1 MSLLTDILVWSSAN
15 LLPWQRDALRRLF
28 QHQEC
33 SSQDIDDLY
42 AMLKSA
48 RGLPDP
54 QNRQPSPLAAEHL
67 PVQSAGAGVV
77 VLHALRELKN
87 VNRIADGEKLTFGP
101 KGITVVY
108 GGNGSG
114 KSGYSRVLKR
124 ACRARDVSETVHADA
139 SDPQS
144 SGKVPEAIFDVTVGA
159 VQRSLNWKR
168 NSPAPEE
175 LSTIAVFDGRCARE
189 YLDEQ
194 DVAYLP
200 YGLDI
205 VENLGQKVLPE
216 LLRRLN
222 SEIESTNTDVA
233 PFADLIGDTSVGKV
247 IATLSDTTNSE
258 LVKKLA
264 TLTKSETD
272 RLNELEKT
280 LAENDPKTK
289 AKGLLLSAQRINGL
303 ISRIDSSL
311 SDVDEA
317 ATQKLKS
324 CDTETEAAIKAEV
337 LAAENLRAGEP
348 LLPGTGDLTWKTL
361 FEAARSFSVESAY
374 PSEAFPHVCSGAKC
388 LLCQQPLNQ
397 DAASRMQRFD
407 EFLKQETA
415 KVATE
420 KRQQRAL
427 ADQKLAKASLAF
439 GLEDALIEELKQLDP
454 AVLQR
459 VQDFEKEVEK
469 RRTWLRG
476 SLNTHDWDSPSPLD
490 CDPRPRLK
498 EISKTLLDQARDLE
512 KASDEGH
519 RKALETER
527 AELRARFNLSL
538 RSEAVQDLVRRMKVK
553 AALIKCKD
561 DLKTKAISDKAK
573 EFASQAVTAALKT
586 ALDKE
591 FEALGVGH
599 IKTKL
604 IERVEKGK
612 MKHKLVLALP
622 VTTKLDE
629 ILSEGEQRAI
639 AIGSFLAELQLAG
652 LSGGIVFD
660 DPVSS
665 LDHHRRM
672 RVARRLVEEAKQRQV
687 IVLTHETV
695 FLCELL
701 DAIEQQN
708 IDCQMHHLEWAN
720 DHPGHVIEG
729 LPWEHMDYKDRLNK
743 LEGEQRQ
750 LEASWPAYSNE
761 EERSRM
767 RRQYSRLRATIERI
781 IQDVVFNG
789 VLHRYRDR
797 ISIDRLK
804 QVVGFTEF
812 EFKEIE
818 RLHKVCCEVIDSH
831 DASSVKNQ
839 PVPTA
844 EQLGQD
850 IRDVRSLAKA
860 VKGRGKKAPVSS
872 AGASS

>member
-1 MSLLTDILVWSSAN
+1 MPLLTDILVWSSAN

-28 QHQEC
+28 QYQEC
-33 SSQDIDDLY
+33 SSQDIEDLY

-48 RGLPDP
+48 RGLPDT
-54 QNRQPSPLAAEHL
+54 QNRQPIPLAAEHL
-67 PVQSAGAGVV
+67 PIQSAGAGVV
-77 VLHALRELKN
+77 VLNALRELKN
-87 VNRIADGEKLTFGP
+87 VNKIADGEKLTFGP
-101 KGITVVY
+101 KGMTIVY

-144 SGKVPEAIFDVTVGA
+144 SGKVPEAIFDVSVGA
-159 VQRSLNWKR
+159 VQKTLNWKR
-168 NSPAPEE
+168 DSPAPEE

-222 SEIESTNTDVA
+222 CEIESTNTDVA

-247 IATLSDTTNSE
+247 IVSLSDTTNSE

-272 RLNELEKT
+272 RLDELEKT
-280 LAENDPKTK
+280 LAESDPKTK
-289 AKGLLLSAQRINGL
+289 AKGLLLSAQRIDGL
-303 ISRIDSSL
+303 ISRIDSSF
-311 SDVDEA
+311 SYVDEA
-317 ATQKLKS
+317 AAKKLKA

-348 LLPGTGDLTWKTL
+348 LLPGTGDLTWKNL
-361 FEAARSFSVESAY
+361 FEAARSFSLDSAY

-388 LLCQQPLNQ
+388 LLCQQPLDG
-397 DAASRMQRFD
+397 DAAKRMQRFD
-407 EFLKQETA
+407 DFLKQETA

-420 KRQQRAL
+420 KRYQRTL
-427 ADQKLAKASLAF
+427 VDRKLTKASLAF
-439 GLEDALIEELKQLDP
+439 GLDDPLIEELKQLDP
-454 AVLQR
+454 TVLQR
-459 VQDFEKEVEK
+459 AQAYENHIEA
-469 RRTWLRG
+469 RRTWLRC
-476 SLNTHDWDSPSPLD
+476 SLNTHNWDNPSPLGL
-490 CDPRPRLK
+490 DPRPRLR
-498 EISKTLLDQARDLE
+498 EIYKALRDQGRDLE
-512 KASDEGH
+512 NASDQDL
-519 RKALETER
+519 RKSLEAEC
-527 AELRARFNLSL
+527 AELRARVSLSL
-538 RSEAVQDLVRRMKVK
+538 RSEAVQDSIRRMKVK
-553 AALIKCKD
+553 ATLRKCKD

-573 EFASQAVTAALKT
+573 EFASEAVTAALKT

-591 FEALGVGH
+591 FDVLGVGH

-639 AIGSFLAELQLAG
+639 AIGSFLAELRLAAH
-652 LSGGIVFD
+652 SGGIVFD

-665 LDHHRRM
+665 LDHHRRL
-672 RVARRLVEEAKQRQV
+672 RVARWLVEEAKQRQV

-701 DAIEQQN
+701 DAMERQN
-708 IDCQMHHLEWAN
+708 LDCQMHHLEWEN
-720 DHPGHVIEG
+720 NHPGHVIEG
-729 LPWEHMDYKDRLNK
+729 LPWEHMDYRDRLKK
-743 LEGEQRQ
+743 LEEEQKE
-750 LEASWPAYSNE
+750 LEDDWPAYPNE
-761 EERSRM
+761 EQRSQM
-767 RRQYSRLRATIERI
+767 RRQYSRLRATVERI
-781 IQDVVFNG
+781 IQDVVFGG
-789 VLHRYRDR
+789 VLQRYRDR

-804 QVVGFTEF
+804 YVVGFTES
-812 EFKEIE
+812 EFREID
-818 RLHKVCCEVIDSH
+818 RLHRACCEVIDAH
-831 DASSVKNQ
+831 DVSSVKNE

-844 EQLGQD
+844 KQLGKA
-850 IRDVRSLAKA
+850 IADVRALVTAIKDRKINPA
-860 VKGRGKKAPVSS
+860 VTNT
-872 AGASS
+872 GAAS